1 MPHPATLP
9 RAASYRT
16 QVCCELSVIRYLLS
30 VIGETGGD
38 AAEERLRLLVCRKE
52 RAPLLDGKA
61 EGRKT
66 TRENR
71 PLLFAGNA
79 ARGEPVAHRGVFGRR
94 GDRKSTRLN
103 SSH

>member
-1 MPHPATLP
+1 MGRSCALRVVGYP
-9 RAASYRT
+9 
-16 QVCCELSVIRYLLS
+16 LS
-30 VIGETGGD
+30 VIGEAGGD

-94 GDRKSTRLN
+94 GRAPFGEFLALFRQQF
-103 SSH
+103 H

>member
-1 MPHPATLP
+1 MHRLTVI
-9 RAASYRT
+9 SYLLSGKEEST
-16 QVCCELSVIRYLLS
+16 QLCCELSVICYPLS
-30 VIGETGGD
+30 VIGEAGGD

-71 PLLFAGNA
+71 QSECVQLSDCSDA
-79 ARGEPVAHRGVFGRR
+79 
-94 GDRKSTRLN
+94 
-103 SSH
+103 